1 MKLPLLGVLVLVS
14 CLPGCV
20 IDTSS
25 RSENSGRRVG
35 RETLDQL
42 QPGRSQEFV
51 LALLGDPN
59 TRSSAGEKTEIWKW
73 EYRSREHHDGSLIFV
88 LDSHKTTEV
97 RSTTYVLFEDG
108 KLAKAWQD

>member
-1 MKLPLLGVLVLVS
+1 MKLPLLGVLVLAC

-35 RETLDQL
+35 RETLEQL